1 MQMMQNLLVGE
12 GDIVHLASARL
23 PKGQLIKLQPHT
35 KDFLDI
41 SNPKAVLETTL
52 RSYSCLTVGDCI
64 ALHYNGRRY
73 FIDVI
78 EAKPAVSVLAKL
90 LIGLTCM
97 FLRGIGTACRNRP
110 CQLFT

>member
-1 MQMMQNLLVGE
+1 MQNLLLEE
-12 GDIVHLASARL
+12 GDVIHISSARL

-35 KDFLDI
+35 QDFLDI

-73 FIDVI
+73 YIDVI
-78 EAKPAVSVLAKL
+78 EAKPAVSPSPQLPNVNVIQSDLITGALAVRTL
-90 LIGLTCM
+90 WL
-97 FLRGIGTACRNRP
+97 
-110 CQLFT
+110 Q

>member
-12 GDIVHLASARL
+12 GDLIHIASARL

-73 FIDVI
+73 YIDVI
-78 EAKPAVSVLAKL
+78 EAKPAVSSL
-90 LIGLTCM
+90 LNGPVQKCS
-97 FLRGIGTACRNRP
+97 
-110 CQLFT
+110 

>member
-1 MQMMQNLLVGE
+1 MLWHCVQMMQNLLLEE
-12 GDIVHLASARL
+12 GDLIHIASARL

-35 KDFLDI
+35 QDFLDI

-73 FIDVI
+73 YIDVI
-78 EAKPAVSVLAKL
+78 EAKPAVSAFCHRL
-90 LIGLTCM
+90 LPKSLSPLLC
-97 FLRGIGTACRNRP
+97 L
-110 CQLFT
+110 

>member
-1 MQMMQNLLVGE
+1 MQMMQNLLLEE
-12 GDIVHLASARL
+12 GDVIHISSARL

-35 KDFLDI
+35 QDFLDI

-73 FIDVI
+73 YIDVI
-78 EAKPAVSVLAKL
+78 EAKPAVSCSPQLA
-90 LIGLTCM
+90 
-97 FLRGIGTACRNRP
+97 ACH
-110 CQLFT
+110 